1 MDMIDNSVS
10 NPPTGYAVNCV
21 HPKVFAGGMSALDA
35 SHRSRIF
42 SFQANTANLRPE
54 ELNEA
59 KELITEEPDVLA
71 ELILDAHREFH
82 TLFMGGCC
90 GTDTRHIEQ
99 LAQKY
104 ISIK

>member
-1 MDMIDNSVS
+1 
-10 NPPTGYAVNCV
+10 
-21 HPKVFAGGMSALDA
+21 
-35 SHRSRIF
+35 
-42 SFQANTANLRPE
+42 
-54 ELNEA
+54 LNEA

-71 ELILDAHREFH
+71 DLILDAHHEFH

-104 ISIK
+104 TTM